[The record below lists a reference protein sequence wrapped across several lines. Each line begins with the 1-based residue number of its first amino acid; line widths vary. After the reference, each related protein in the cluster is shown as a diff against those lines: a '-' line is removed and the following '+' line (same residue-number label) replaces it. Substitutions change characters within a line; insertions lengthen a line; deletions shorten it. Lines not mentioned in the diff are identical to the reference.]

1 MAEYKGTHGT
11 KVQTYTSDPSN
22 PITGQVWYNA
32 TANTLRVQTQTTAAS
47 WSTGGVLNTGR
58 IAAQNGAGT
67 QSAGLVFGGLQEN
80 TGSYKNE
87 TEKYNGSSWTE
98 VNNLNTARNAGA
110 AGGTQTS
117 ALFAGGY
124 GPTAASESWN
134 GTCWTNTPSLNT
146 ARQYL
151 SGAIESNSAGIAFGG
166 LPPPA
171 GLAITERYNGSAWA
185 ETADLNTARRSIG
198 GAGSSTAGLCTG
210 GYTTT
215 AVANCESWN
224 GTCWTNVNNQ
234 SNPAGGAIFGSLAS
248 AVKVGDNS
256 TANRTELWDGTN
268 WSAGT
273 NASVVASN
281 RYGLGTSSLG
291 LLAAGEPP
299 NAGVTATEEY
309 VGPGAAITKTI
320 DTN

>member
-1 MAEYKGTHGT
+1 MATYKEINGTNIEA
-11 KVQTYTSDPSN
+11 VSSDPAN
-22 PITGQVWYNA
+22 PVEGQVWYN
-32 TANTLRVQTQTTAAS
+32 TTSQTLKGQSATTAGA
-47 WSTGGVLNTGR
+47 WSTGGALNQGR

-67 QSAGLVFGGLQEN
+67 QTAGLVYGGLVET
-80 TGSYKNE
+80 TGTYLNQ

-98 VNNLNTARNAGA
+98 VNNLNTARNSGA

-117 ALFAGGY
+117 ALFAGGS

-151 SGAIESNSAGIAFGG
+151 SGAIESGTAGIAFGG

-256 TANRTELWDGTN
+256 SSNRTELWDGTN

-273 NASVVASN
+273 NASVAVGN

-299 NAGVTATEEY
+299 NAGVTSVEEY
-309 VGPGAAITKTI
+309 VGPGTAVTRTFT
-320 DTN
+320 DS

>member
-1 MAEYKGTHGT
+1 MATYKETIGTNIE
-11 KVQTYTSDPSN
+11 VVASDPAN
-22 PITGQVWYNA
+22 PVEGQVWYNTTTQKLKGQSA
-32 TANTLRVQTQTTAAS
+32 TTSAS

-309 VGPGAAITKTI
+309 VGPGTGLTVSF
-320 DTN
+320 DVT